1 MRHLITKTSRRD
13 YLLSYLQKT
22 IIIICGFLSPYA
34 FSHGGVTLIN
44 DVCVISLGNLSAH
57 FAAYQPET
65 RQSREYCE
73 DLPDVANSIFVI
85 DFMHDILST
94 MPVDF
99 RIVRDVQNFGLAATW
114 EDIQAIPDL
123 HAASV
128 YYAEPTQYINGSM
141 NIDYTFN
148 STGTYIGVI
157 AAHDISSAKVY
168 RAVFP
173 FRVGAKDFWDYL
185 PYFIALLIAL
195 EAFYWMSGGGV
206 SKFVKKNE
214 QIKTGIF

>member
-1 MRHLITKTSRRD
+1 MRHLTAKTNRKNHLHRC
-13 YLLSYLQKT
+13 LQKT
-22 IIIICGFLSPYA
+22 ICIISGFLSPYA

-85 DFMHDILST
+85 DFMHDILSA

-99 RIVRDVQNFGLAATW
+99 RIVRDVQNVGLAATW

-123 HAASV
+123 HAATV

-148 STGTYIGVI
+148 LTGTYIGVI

-195 EAFYWMSGGGV
+195 ETFYWVSGGGV
-206 SKFVKKNE
+206 SKLIKKNKK
-214 QIKTGIF
+214 IIFQR

>member
-1 MRHLITKTSRRD
+1 MRHLITKTSRIN
-13 YLLSYLQKT
+13 YLYRYLQIT
-22 IIIICGFLSPYA
+22 IIIICVFLSPYA

-73 DLPDVANSIFVI
+73 GLPDMANSIFVI

-99 RIVRDVQNFGLAATW
+99 RIVRDVQNVGLAATW

-157 AAHDISSAKVY
+157 AAYDISSAKVY

-173 FRVGAKDFWDYL
+173 FRVGAKNFWDYL

-195 EAFYWMSGGGV
+195 EVFYWLNGGGV
-206 SKFVKKNE
+206 SKFVKK
-214 QIKTGIF
+214 K

>member
-22 IIIICGFLSPYA
+22 IIIICSFLSPYA
-34 FSHGGVTLIN
+34 FSHGGVKLIN

-57 FAAYQPET
+57 FAVYQPET

-73 DLPDVANSIFVI
+73 DLPDVVNSLFII
-85 DFMHDILST
+85 DFMHDILSA

-99 RIVRDVQNFGLAATW
+99 RIVRDVQNVGLAATW

-128 YYAEPTQYINGSM
+128 YYAEPTKYINGSM

-157 AAHDISSAKVY
+157 TAHDISSAKVY

-195 EAFYWMSGGGV
+195 EAFYWVSGGGV
-206 SKFVKKNE
+206 SKFAKKNGPT
-214 QIKTGIF
+214 KK

>member
-1 MRHLITKTSRRD
+1 MRHLITKTSRRH
-13 YLLSYLQKT
+13 YLLRYLQKT
-22 IIIICGFLSPYA
+22 IIIICGFLSSYA
-34 FSHGGVTLIN
+34 FSHGGVTLTN

-57 FAAYQPET
+57 FAVYQPET

-73 DLPDVANSIFVI
+73 DLPDVVNSLFII
-85 DFMHDILST
+85 DFMHDILSA

-99 RIVRDVQNFGLAATW
+99 RIVRDVQNVGLAATW

-123 HAASV
+123 HAATV
-128 YYAEPTQYINGSM
+128 YYAEPTHYINGSM

-157 AAHDISSAKVY
+157 AANDISSAKVY

-185 PYFIALLIAL
+185 PYFVALLIVL
-195 EAFYWMSGGGV
+195 EAFYWLNGGGV
-206 SKFVKKNE
+206 SKFAKKNGPT
-214 QIKTGIF
+214 KK